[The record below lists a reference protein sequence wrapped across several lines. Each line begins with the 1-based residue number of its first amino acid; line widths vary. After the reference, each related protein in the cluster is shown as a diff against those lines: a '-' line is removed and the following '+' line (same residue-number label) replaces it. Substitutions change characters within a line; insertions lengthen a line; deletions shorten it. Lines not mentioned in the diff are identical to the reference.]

1 MLKYY
6 SNTFV
11 GVVFLDITSIIGI
24 IVGFGGL
31 LVGYVLEGGAL
42 GGLWGPSAF
51 LIVFGGTIGAT
62 VLSFPLSDLRR
73 LPELFKSVFKN
84 QKLDDMEMI
93 NTLADLADKA
103 RRDGLLI
110 LEQEVEKIEN
120 PLLKKGLGLVVD
132 GIDGETIKDILSRE
146 IYLFEVK
153 VKEGAEIFE
162 AAGGYAPTMGIIG
175 TVMGLISVLGNLSSP
190 EELGHSIAV
199 AFVATLYG
207 VASANLL
214 WLPFGKKLKI
224 KGKKEKMI
232 NDLIVEGLLSI
243 QAGENPRV
251 LREKLNS
258 IMYEDTKKKDS
269 SDVDSSKSVGA

>member
-1 MLKYY
+1 MDL
-6 SNTFV
+6 SSIL
-11 GVVFLDITSIIGI
+11 GVVI
-24 IVGFGGL
+24 GFGGL
-31 LVGYVLEGGAL
+31 LVGYTLEGGAL
-42 GGLWGPSAF
+42 RGLWGPSAF

-62 VLSFPLSDLRR
+62 LISFPLADLKR
-73 LPELFKSVFKN
+73 LPQLFKDIFNDK
-84 QKLDDMEMI
+84 KLDDADMI
-93 NTLADLADKA
+93 NVLADLADKA

-110 LEQEVEKIEN
+110 LEQEVEKIDN

-146 IYLFEVK
+146 IYLFEIK
-153 VKEGAEIFE
+153 VKEGAEIFD
-162 AAGGYAPTMGIIG
+162 AAGGFGPTMGIIG

-190 EELGHSIAV
+190 EELGKSIAV

-214 WLPFGKKLKI
+214 WLPFGKKLKV

-232 NDLIVEGLLSI
+232 NDIIVEGLLSI

-258 IMYEDTKKKDS
+258 IMTDDTKKKAS
-269 SDVDSSKSVGA
+269 ADVDTSKNMEA